1 MPTHRWFTV
10 FFTAITS
17 LVVLFLSLTALTVA
31 LIYPKLP
38 GMQTLTDYRP
48 KVPMR
53 VYTLDG
59 ALIAEFGE
67 EHRAVITLAQT
78 PKILQQAI
86 LAAEDDR
93 FYEHGGIDAMG
104 VLRAALTNLV
114 SGGAKEGASTITM
127 QVARNFFLSS
137 EKTLTRKLNEAL
149 LSIKIEKN
157 LTKNQILTLYINQ
170 IYLGQRAYGFA
181 AASQAYFGKPVGKLT
196 LAEAAMLAG
205 LPKAPSKYNPVV
217 NLPRALERQHYVLHR
232 MLELKYITEAQYA
245 SAINQVLVVR
255 KTPTIINALNADYVA
270 EMIRQAMYDRY
281 QDAIYS
287 NGLKVYTTLL
297 KRDQIAAD
305 NALWSGVEA
314 YDHRHGYR
322 GAESSIDLS
331 NDTDSHEEIINAL
344 QNIPNVHDLI
354 PAIVLSED
362 NKLVRVYAKNV
373 GVINIVGDGL
383 SFAQRALTHSGK
395 HIAGQKNALYPGAI
409 IRVQRR
415 TNGTWS
421 ITQLPQ
427 VEAAL
432 VSLDPKTGAIRALVG
447 GYDYDLNKFNHVT
460 QAWRQPGS
468 SFKPFIYSAALEKG
482 FTPATLIEDTP
493 VDIPAD
499 QTGGVLWQPKDYE
512 NTYSGTLVSMRNALT
527 HSLNLPT
534 IRILQTITPAYAQ
547 DYVRRFGF
555 DAQHIPPYLTMGLGA
570 GSVTPLQMASA
581 YAIFANGGEQVTPY
595 IIDHITD
602 QNGQIILSASPQAP
616 KQVIDPRNAF
626 IITSLME
633 DVVKRGTGARASE
646 LGRNDLAGKTGTT
659 NDQRDAWFAGFQ
671 PSLVTVAWIGFDQ
684 PRSLGSG
691 ETGAQAALPIW
702 MKFMGEALKGVPDA
716 AITPPPGVVSIPI
729 NPLTGLPTEA
739 GEQGTPEYFYQE
751 AIPMVSGKTSFETP
765 TATPS
770 IPNPAGLPH

>member
-1 MPTHRWFTV
+1 MPTRRWFTV
-10 FFTAITS
+10 FLATITS
-17 LVVLFLSLTALTVA
+17 LVVLFLAVTALTVA

-67 EHRAVITLAQT
+67 EHRAIITLAQT

-93 FYEHGGIDAMG
+93 FYQHGAIDVMG

-149 LSIKIEKN
+149 LSFKIEKN

-181 AASQAYFGKPVGKLT
+181 AASQAYFGKPISKLT
-196 LAEAAMLAG
+196 LGEAAMLAG
-205 LPKAPSKYNPVV
+205 LPKAPSKYNPAV

-232 MLELKYITEAQYA
+232 MLELKYITEAQYQA
-245 SAINQVLVVR
+245 AMNQILVVR
-255 KTPTIINALNADYVA
+255 KTPTIINSLNADYVA

-322 GAESSIDLS
+322 GPESSIDLS
-331 NDTDSHEEIINAL
+331 NTTNSSDVMISAL
-344 QNIPNVHDLI
+344 QNIPDVHDLI
-354 PAIVLSED
+354 PAVVITEN
-362 NKLVRVYAKNV
+362 NKLVRAYAKNT
-373 GVINIVGDGL
+373 GNIDIVGGGL
-383 SFAQRALTHSGK
+383 SFAQRALTHPDRR
-395 HIAGQKNALYPGAI
+395 IDGQKITLHRGDI
-409 IRVQRR
+409 IRVQR
-415 TNGTWS
+415 GTDGAWS

-427 VEAAL
+427 AEAAL
-432 VSLDPKTGAIRALVG
+432 VSLNPETGAIRALVG

-482 FTPATLIEDTP
+482 FTPASLIEDTP

-534 IRILQTITPAYAQ
+534 IRILQTITPTYAQ
-547 DYVRRFGF
+547 DYVQRFGF

-581 YAIFANGGEQVTPY
+581 YAIFANGGEQITPY

-602 QNGQIILSASPQAP
+602 QNGQIISSVSPQAP

-626 IITSLME
+626 IMTSLMQ
-633 DVVKRGTGARASE
+633 DVVRRGTGARASE
-646 LGRNDLAGKTGTT
+646 LGRSDLAGKTGTT

-684 PRSLGSG
+684 PRSLGGG

-702 MKFMGEALKGVPDA
+702 MKYMGEALKGVPQA
-716 AITPPPGVVSIPI
+716 TINPPQGVVSVSI

-751 AIPMVSGKTSFETP
+751 VVPIVTSTTP
-765 TATPS
+765 PGNTNIAPFTPS
-770 IPNPAGLPH
+770 STNLPH